1 MKGWEI
7 LRIRSLNTAEILF
20 LKKILQ
26 KFSHFSQFQ
35 ETRSIKPSHESCSP
49 ARDLVIERE
58 TSSPGDN
65 HRSSNIPRMMA
76 NYRMRALSQI
86 QIEGGDR
93 WRVISWSPCKL
104 IPIPPIIP
112 NLSRSLSRHLS
123 AHRSDVYPTRGVSI
137 KSSKQGLSLP
147 SSLI

>member
-26 KFSHFSQFQ
+26 KFSHFYNSKKQDRLTQ
-35 ETRSIKPSHESCSP
+35 ATRVVPLLEIS
-49 ARDLVIERE
+49 LQRE

-65 HRSSNIPRMMA
+65 HRSPNIPRMMA

>member
-26 KFSHFSQFQ
+26 KFSHFYNSKK
-35 ETRSIKPSHESCSP
+35 RSIKPTHEMFPCSKSHY
-49 ARDLVIERE
+49 RERE

-65 HRSSNIPRMMA
+65 HRSPNIPRMMA

>member
-1 MKGWEI
+1 MKEWEI

-20 LKKILQ
+20 SKKILQ

-35 ETRSIKPSHESCSP
+35 ETRSIKPTHEMFPCSKSHYRERQTRQAIIIDSRIS
-49 ARDLVIERE
+49 REWWQIIECAHC
-58 TSSPGDN
+58 P
-65 HRSSNIPRMMA
+65 RSRSKER
-76 NYRMRALSQI
+76 
-86 QIEGGDR
+86 DR

>member
-20 LKKILQ
+20 SKKILQ
-26 KFSHFSQFQ
+26 KFSHFYNSKKQDRLTQ
-35 ETRSIKPSHESCSP
+35 ATRVVPLLEIS
-49 ARDLVIERE
+49 LQRE